1 MHAFLFTDLE
11 SSTRLWEQH
20 PDQMKLAL
28 ADHDAILRRT
38 VAAASGEVVKLTGD
52 GMLAVFESVAAALDA
67 SIAAQAELIA
77 VDWPTPE
84 PLRVRMGV
92 HAGEG
97 ESRDG
102 DYFGPA
108 VNRAARIMAAAHGT
122 QVLVSGVVAA
132 LAIGAFDGEF
142 RDLGVHRLKDLTLP
156 EHLYQVVHHSIPSD
170 FPAPSTL
177 EARPN
182 NLPSQVSEFFGRVD
196 ELSTIRVMLGSPM
209 TRLLTLT
216 GPGGAGKTRL
226 GLQVAAEQL
235 NDFRDGVFFVDL
247 APETDADAA
256 YEAIARV
263 LTIPVAGGGHPL
275 EVLKSRLRDQHT
287 LLVLDNFEQVT
298 EAAAGVAEVIQSC
311 PGVKVLVTSREAL
324 RVRAEHIFPVP
335 PLSLPNPSWP
345 VEQIAAT
352 EAVQLFVER
361 ARTVKPDFG
370 LSSESAPT
378 VAEIC
383 LRLDGLPLAI
393 ELAAAR
399 LNVFTPFELMK
410 RLRERLDVLG
420 AGGRDLPARQRTL
433 WGAIGWSYELL
444 DERECEVFQMMAVFS
459 ATALDALEAVAA
471 TALDRP
477 SILDALAS
485 LVDKSLIRS
494 DDSGGQIRFVMLQTM
509 KEFAAERLA
518 ESSDRELRVRE
529 AHARFFSDLA
539 VRVGGDLRSDK
550 RAAALDELSA
560 AIGNLRTA
568 WRFWVDQGDLGMIFA
583 LIDTLWAL
591 HDARGWYHSAIELAH
606 DALGVLAATEPTAE
620 RSSEELTL
628 RTSLARAL
636 MAVQG
641 YTVEVEEAF
650 KNVLELSEASGG
662 LAAQRFPVLRALAT
676 YYMNLAD
683 FESARRVG
691 VELLE
696 LADRDDDPT
705 IRIDAHYV
713 FGAASAF
720 AGDLATGLS
729 HLDRAIALFDPR
741 IHPVGR
747 FRLGPSQ
754 GVVARTASGLLL
766 WQCGSLEPAVT
777 RLDEALAIARDLDHP
792 FSLAYALFH
801 HGLFQVYRS
810 RFTVARERAVELAE
824 VAGRHDYAVWSTL
837 ASVLEGAA
845 LTGLGQVEE
854 GLELTEAGVRLY
866 MGLTTPPVFW
876 PLILATRGQV
886 FAAAGDLDRALELVD
901 EAIEKSGAVETISP
915 EFRVL
920 RGDILRM
927 LPDPDSAAVEDAY
940 EAALRGAQVTGL
952 GLVELRALSRIVDF
966 RRSIGRTPDRS
977 EELRGVISTFAGGF
991 EEADLVTAAA
1001 LLE

>member
-1 MHAFLFTDLE
+1 MPAFLFTDLE

-20 PDQMKLAL
+20 PDHMQPAL
-28 ADHDAILRRT
+28 ARHDDILRRAVT
-38 VAAASGEVVKLTGD
+38 EAAGEVVKTTGD
-52 GMLAVFESVAAALDA
+52 GMLAVFGSVPDALEAAV
-67 SIAAQAELIA
+67 AAQAELI
-77 VDWPTPE
+77 VEDWPTPE

-122 QVLVSGVVAA
+122 QVLISGVVAD
-132 LAIGAFDGEF
+132 LAVGTFEGEL

-156 EHLYQVVHHSIPSD
+156 EHLYQLVHHRLPSE
-170 FPAPSTL
+170 FPPPATL
-177 EARPN
+177 EARLN
-182 NLPSQVSEFFGRVD
+182 NLPSQVSEFFGRAA
-196 ELSTIRVMLGSPM
+196 ELSTIRLMLGSAA

-226 GLQVAAEQL
+226 GLQAAAEQL
-235 NDFRDGVFFVDL
+235 SDFRDGVFFVDL

-256 YEAIARV
+256 YEAIARA
-263 LTIPVAGGGHPL
+263 LAFPVAGGGHPL
-275 EVLKSRLRDQHT
+275 DVLKSRLRDWHT

-298 EAAAGVAEVIQSC
+298 EAAAGVAQVVQTCPEVKI
-311 PGVKVLVTSREAL
+311 LVTSREAL
-324 RVRAEHIFPVP
+324 RVRAEHVFPVP
-335 PLSLPNPSWP
+335 PLSLPHPQWP
-345 VEQIAAT
+345 VAEIADA
-352 EAVQLFVER
+352 EAVRLFVER
-361 ARTVKPDFG
+361 ARSVNPDFA
-370 LSSESAPT
+370 LSSENAST

-399 LNVFTPFELMK
+399 LNVFTPLELMR
-410 RLRERLDVLG
+410 RLRDRLDVLG

-433 WGAIGWSYELL
+433 WGAIAWSYELL
-444 DERECEVFQMMAVFS
+444 DEHESEIFEMMAVFS
-459 ATALDALEAVAA
+459 PAGLEALEAVAT

-494 DDSGGQIRFVMLQTM
+494 DDFGGHRRFSMLQTM
-509 KEFAAERLA
+509 KEYAAERLA
-518 ESSDRELRVRE
+518 ESSDREFRVRN
-529 AHARFFSDLA
+529 AHATFFSELA
-539 VRVGGDLRSDK
+539 VRVGGGLRGEG
-550 RAAALDELSA
+550 RVAALDELA
-560 AIGNLRTA
+560 EAIGNLRTA
-568 WRFWVDQGDLGMIFA
+568 WRFWVDQGDLVQIFA

-591 HDARGWYHSAIELAH
+591 HDAKGWYHSAIELAN
-606 DALGVLAATEPTAE
+606 DALGVLATTEPTAE
-620 RSSEELTL
+620 LSTDELSL

-650 KNVLELSEASGG
+650 KRVLELSEASGG

-676 YYMNLAD
+676 YYMNIAD
-683 FESARRVG
+683 FEAATRVG
-691 VELLE
+691 VELLD
-696 LADRDDDPT
+696 LAERDDDPT
-705 IRIDAHYV
+705 IQVDAHYV
-713 FGAASAF
+713 FGAATAF
-720 AGDLATGLS
+720 AGDLATGLP
-729 HLDRAIALFDPR
+729 HLDRAIELFDPK
-741 IHPVGR
+741 IHPAGR

-754 GVVARTASGLLL
+754 GVVARMASGLLL
-766 WQCGSLEPAVT
+766 WQCGDPERAVT
-777 RLDEALAIARDLDHP
+777 RIDEALALARDLDHP
-792 FSLAYALFH
+792 FSLAYALYH
-801 HGLFQVYRS
+801 HGLFQIYRS
-810 RFTVARERAVELAE
+810 RFEEARERAVELAE
-824 VAGRHDYAVWSTL
+824 VAGSHEYAVWSTL

-845 LTGLGQVEE
+845 LTGLGEVAE
-854 GLELTEAGVRLY
+854 GLDLTEAGVRLY

-876 PLILATRGQV
+876 PLILALRGQV
-886 FAAAGDLDRALELVD
+886 FAAAGDLERGLQLVD
-901 EAIEKSGAVETISP
+901 EAIEKSGAQEPISP

-927 LPDPDSAAVEDAY
+927 LPDPDPAEVEAAY
-940 EAALRGAQVTGL
+940 EAAIRGAQGIGL
-952 GLVELRALSRIVDF
+952 GLVELQALTRIVDL

-977 EELRGVISTFAGGF
+977 DELRDVFDSFDGGF
-991 EEADLVTAAA
+991 GEHDLVMAAA